1 MKEGGGASPE
11 GEARSPRGRKSCVS
25 KPVNQSA
32 VMGFRDKAGEPASQE
47 ETDFITTAGPRGMWV
62 FDNELF
68 RHAQK
73 TEAIGR
79 LAAGVAHDFYNI
91 LTVIQGYA
99 LLLMKGERSQTE
111 INYHLNQISSAANRG
126 AILTRQLLAFSRREA
141 VQFEPL
147 DLNALIDNLSNMLQ
161 RLLGEDITLKTGF
174 GPSLKP
180 ILGDT
185 GMIEQVLMNLVVN
198 ARDAIANG
206 GTIAINTDAVQIG
219 KNHVELHPQA
229 RLGEFACVSVCDTGC
244 GMASAILLRIF
255 EPFFTTKD
263 ADKGTG
269 LGLSTVRD
277 IVEQHSGWIE
287 VRSQVGVG
295 TEFKV
300 YLPCAPGVAIR
311 SCRKARVPCI
321 SAGNETVLLVEDEDQ
336 VRGLAAY
343 ILRFHGYQVLEA
355 EGPSRALA
363 IWKEKG
369 GAIDLVVTD
378 MVMQGMSGQDLA
390 KELRAAKPGLKVV
403 FTSGYSA
410 LRAGQDP
417 EIWSGPHFVAKPY
430 SPDRLIQAVQDCL
443 AGRV

>member
-1 MKEGGGASPE
+1 
-11 GEARSPRGRKSCVS
+11 VS
-25 KPVNQSA
+25 QSA
-32 VMGFRDKAGEPASQE
+32 VLGVRAKADGPASQE

-79 LAAGVAHDFYNI
+79 LTAGVAHDFYNI

-99 LLLMKGERSQTE
+99 LLLMKGERSQAE

-126 AILTRQLLAFSRREA
+126 AILTRQLLAFSRRET

-147 DLNALIDNLSNMLQ
+147 DLNAVIDNLGNMLQ
-161 RLLGEDITLKTGF
+161 RLLGEEISLKIDLC
-174 GPSLKP
+174 PSVKP

-198 ARDAIANG
+198 ARDAISNG
-206 GTIAINTDAVQIG
+206 GKISISTDAAQIC

-229 RLGEFACVSVCDTGC
+229 RLGDFSCVSVCDTGC
-244 GMASAILLRIF
+244 GMTPEILVRIF
-255 EPFFTTKD
+255 EPFFTTKEPE
-263 ADKGTG
+263 KGTG

-300 YLPCAPGVAIR
+300 YLPCAPNSAIKGV
-311 SCRKARVPCI
+311 RKGHAPCI
-321 SAGNETVLLVEDEDQ
+321 NTGNETILLVEDEEQ
-336 VRGLAAY
+336 VRGLASY
-343 ILRFHGYQVLEA
+343 ILKWHGYRVIEA
-355 EGPSRALA
+355 EGPARALA
-363 IWKEKG
+363 LWEEK
-369 GAIDLVVTD
+369 ASEIDLVVTD
-378 MVMQGMSGQDLA
+378 MVMPGISGEVLA
-390 KELRAAKPGLKVV
+390 KRLLADKPSLKVV
-403 FTSGYSA
+403 YTSGYSA
-410 LRAGQDP
+410 VQAGQDSSL
-417 EIWSGPHFVAKPY
+417 WSSPDFVAKPY

-443 AGRV
+443 ARRP

>member
-1 MKEGGGASPE
+1 M
-11 GEARSPRGRKSCVS
+11 R
-25 KPVNQSA
+25 
-32 VMGFRDKAGEPASQE
+32 FREKAGEPASQE

-141 VQFEPL
+141 VQFEAL
-147 DLNALIDNLSNMLQ
+147 DVNALIDNLSNMLQ
-161 RLLGEDITLKTGF
+161 RLLGEEISLRTSF
-174 GPSLKP
+174 CSNLKP

-198 ARDAIANG
+198 ARDAIASG
-206 GTIAINTDAVQIG
+206 GNIAINTDAVQISA
-219 KNHVELHPQA
+219 NHVEMHPQA
-229 RLGEFACVSVCDTGC
+229 RQGEFACVSVCDTGC
-244 GMASAILLRIF
+244 GMSSEILLRIF
-255 EPFFTTKD
+255 EPFFTTKE

-269 LGLSTVRD
+269 LGLATVRD

-300 YLPCAPGVAIR
+300 YLPCAPSSTVPG
-311 SCRKARVPCI
+311 CRQARMPCI
-321 SAGNETVLLVEDEDQ
+321 SAGNETILLVEDEEQ

-343 ILRFHGYQVLEA
+343 ILKWHGYRVIEA
-355 EGPSRALA
+355 EGPTRALA
-363 IWKEKG
+363 LWKEHHGK
-369 GAIDLVVTD
+369 IDLVVTD
-378 MVMQGMSGQDLA
+378 MVMPGMSGQELA
-390 KELRAAKPGLKVV
+390 QELRATKPGLKVV
-403 FTSGYSA
+403 YVSGYSA
-410 LRAGQDP
+410 VRAGQDASL
-417 EIWSGPHFVAKPY
+417 WSGPNFVAKPY
-430 SPDRLIQAVQDCL
+430 SPDKLIQAVQDCL
-443 AGRV
+443 ANRG